1 MPEKSK
7 MMTTVQRPLVTV
19 LAYDGLCTFEFGVA
33 VEIFGLPRRELGDNW
48 YRFAVAAVEPGALQA
63 TGGIH
68 VVADGGLELLTEAD
82 MIIIPGWRGIDATVP
97 EMLCQALREAHQRGT
112 RLVSICAGV
121 FVLAAAGLLHQR
133 KATTH
138 WRYTEQLQHRYPS
151 IHVSDNVLYQDEGQV
166 MTSAGSAA
174 GIDLCLHIVRKDYG
188 HEIANNVARRLVIQP
203 HRHGEQPQ
211 NLTRPMAAPRE
222 SHTLGALF
230 DFLQQNL
237 AQTHTVASLAGRVNM
252 SQRTFLRRFVALTG
266 MTPARWLLNERLIR
280 VEDYLQNS
288 SFSIDKIADLTGFG
302 NSSLL
307 RHHFHQRF
315 LLSPSQYR
323 KNSRSSSH

>member
-1 MPEKSK
+1 
-7 MMTTVQRPLVTV
+7 
-19 LAYDGLCTFEFGVA
+19 
-33 VEIFGLPRRELGDNW
+33 
-48 YRFAVAAVEPGALQA
+48 
-63 TGGIH
+63 
-68 VVADGGLELLTEAD
+68 
-82 MIIIPGWRGIDATVP
+82 
-97 EMLCQALREAHQRGT
+97 
-112 RLVSICAGV
+112 
-121 FVLAAAGLLHQR
+121 
-133 KATTH
+133 
-138 WRYTEQLQHRYPS
+138 
-151 IHVSDNVLYQDEGQV
+151 

-266 MTPARWLLNERLIR
+266 MTPARWLLNERLMR

-288 SFSIDKIADLTGFG
+288 SFSIDKIAELTGFG

>member
-1 MPEKSK
+1 
-7 MMTTVQRPLVTV
+7 MTTLQRPLVIA

-33 VEIFGLPRRELGDNW
+33 VEIFGLPRPELGDNW

-68 VVADGGLELLTEAD
+68 VVADGGLELLPNAD
-82 MIIIPGWRGIDATVP
+82 MIIIPGWRGIDAKVP
-97 EMLCQALREAHQRGT
+97 EMLCQSLREAHQRGT
-112 RLVSICAGV
+112 RLVSICSGV

-151 IHVSDNVLYQDEGQV
+151 ISVSDNVLYQDEGQV

-174 GIDLCLHIVRKDYG
+174 GIDLCLHIVRKDFG

-203 HRHGEQPQ
+203 HRQGDQPQ
-211 NLTRPMAAPRE
+211 NLTRPMASPRE
-222 SHTLGALF
+222 SQTLGALF

-237 AQTHTVASLAGRVNM
+237 AQTHTVSSLAERVNM
-252 SQRTFLRRFVALTG
+252 SPRTFLRRFEALTG

-280 VEDYLQNS
+280 VQDYLQNS
-288 SFSIDKIADLTGFG
+288 VFNIEKIAELTGFG
-302 NSSLL
+302 NSALL

-315 LLSPSQYR
+315 LLSPSQYL
-323 KNSRSSSH
+323 KNSRSPSQ